1 MPPAKLLE
9 DERCAFYRR
18 AQHRRKARERR
29 IRRLGYENYTAFL
42 RSSDWEETRSRY
54 WRDPDTLK
62 TCGLCGTKDPPLQ
75 LHHRT
80 YERVGAEHLDDLVPT
95 CLRCHQLLHALDRR
109 GDIDGLDADLTQ
121 LTDAVRAARYRE
133 RRRRSE
139 DGQTSENLRNQK
151 ILRNRLDD
159 AKRQLKKEREKSKSP
174 LAIHACERRIR
185 RIENQLRWL
194 DQHPALVIDPLSVD
208 HKMRY
213 SKRRPPPTA
222 AKRPEN

>member
-1 MPPAKLLE
+1 MHPAELLE
-9 DERCAFYRR
+9 DERRDFYRR
-18 AQHRRKARERR
+18 AQNRRKARETR
-29 IRRLGYENYTAFL
+29 IRQLGYEDYTAFL
-42 RSSDWEETRSRY
+42 RSPDWEETRRRY
-54 WRDPDTLK
+54 WRDPDTPK
-62 TCGLCGTKDPPLQ
+62 ACGLCGTEEPPLQ

-80 YERVGAEHLDDLVPT
+80 YERVGAEHLSDLVPT
-95 CLRCHQLLHALDRR
+95 CLRCHQLLHALDKR

-139 DGQTSENLRNQK
+139 DEQTSENLRNQK

-159 AKRQLKKEREKSKSP
+159 AKRQLKREKSKSP

-222 AKRPEN
+222 AKRLGN